1 MKNSTFSSSS
11 SSITPLYTYS
21 PQSSPISEIFDKN
34 VDEIIIK
41 EKHLLK
47 HSSINYERIKVVGK
61 GSFGIAVLYKRKDDE
76 SFVILKEINLHE
88 LNNSERQM
96 ALNEVNLLSRLD
108 HPHIIAFYD
117 SFEEDGTLMIEME
130 YADGGT
136 LSQLLANLTEPLIE
150 TEAIDMFE
158 QMVSAVSYL
167 HDHDILHRKMS
178 NETKING
185 SQTILG
191 TPYYLSPEMCE
202 GKPYNEKSD
211 IWALGCCFYE
221 MCSLNKAFDA
231 DNLPKL
237 LNKIIN
243 SEYEPLK
250 KNYSQEVR
258 LLIREMLRILPQQRP
273 TSSQLLDQVRYL
285 CSSKEKKITKITK
298 NNNFDK
304 KIFNEINSFS
314 ALYAFDIL
322 NGTLSSVQEF
332 PKRIKIKQIAV
343 SESHQLILTIQ
354 GQVFSWG
361 DNSFGQLGHGD
372 KEDIID
378 ICCGDE
384 HAIALTEKGEIF
396 VWGKGKN
403 GQLGTGNR
411 NDVFVP
417 IRIQIPTRQLI
428 KSIICGPDSTM
439 LITNSGT
446 LLAMGSNKYNKLNK
460 QQIVE
465 DFLLPTAVR
474 PFPRRV
480 VSASLGNNHS
490 GVLLENGH
498 VHLFGLN
505 SSGELGTGNTLPIS
519 DCSRPVKA
527 LINKACLHLIC
538 GDGFTVV
545 GTLDNELYF
554 WGLRGGGGGR
564 GEKEENKIIKE
575 NNKPKVRAFRMAKTQ
590 EGWQLSA
597 TESVNITILQPILVL
612 RLDVCNYN
620 NSLNNRSNIEL
631 AGLVCSSKRVFCIV
645 DVANEQ
651 IEKLKEEQILS
662 INQNKIKISRRKSAP
677 DNLSLS
683 NTTETWIRDE
693 LDNAEFIPLKPQK
706 LIKNQKSFQL
716 LESEQKLREEIIQ
729 LRKQLQEQK
738 NTFNGHEK
746 QMSQLQAKLA
756 ELKELINKQKEI
768 EGGGLSYL
776 PPINIPP
783 PPEYPGK
790 KLKSSQLKNTFV
802 NKNVTKACNII

>member
-167 HDHDILHRKMS
+167 HDHDILHRDLKTANIFLTKQKMVKVGDFGISKKMS

-372 KEDIID
+372 KRKRQFPTLIELLENKDVYKIAAGKKFSLFCAGRGIVLITGRKLLFDNNEYIIKPKIVEELLTEDIID

-446 LLAMGSNKYNKLNK
+446 LLAMGSNKYNKLNLNQRSGFFKEIKKEKQNNTLQGKK

-564 GEKEENKIIKE
+564 G
-575 NNKPKVRAFRMAKTQ
+575 
-590 EGWQLSA
+590 
-597 TESVNITILQPILVL
+597 
-612 RLDVCNYN
+612 
-620 NSLNNRSNIEL
+620 
-631 AGLVCSSKRVFCIV
+631 
-645 DVANEQ
+645 
-651 IEKLKEEQILS
+651 
-662 INQNKIKISRRKSAP
+662 
-677 DNLSLS
+677 
-683 NTTETWIRDE
+683 
-693 LDNAEFIPLKPQK
+693 
-706 LIKNQKSFQL
+706 
-716 LESEQKLREEIIQ
+716 
-729 LRKQLQEQK
+729 
-738 NTFNGHEK
+738 
-746 QMSQLQAKLA
+746 
-756 ELKELINKQKEI
+756 
-768 EGGGLSYL
+768 
-776 PPINIPP
+776 
-783 PPEYPGK
+783 
-790 KLKSSQLKNTFV
+790 
-802 NKNVTKACNII
+802 